1 MRKGSIKNVRINSEV
16 LKELSQIIAYEVKDP
31 RINPFTSVMDV
42 YVAPDL
48 KTCKVYVSV
57 MGSDEDKENT
67 MTGLNSAKGMIRS
80 LLAKRMNMRNTP
92 ELTFILDESIEKG
105 IEMMKF
111 IDEVNRTVIKLVMP
125 ILVLLD
131 NLHINPIHLKKF
143 VVWFSNR
150 YSRKYEN
157 SKLMSQP
164 ISVPWEKFMHE
175 PVFLKED
182 ILPFKKYEFE
192 WQYVNL
198 Q

>member
-16 LKELSQIIAYEVKDP
+16 HKELSQIIAYEVKDP

-57 MGSDEDKENT
+57 MGSDEEKENT

-92 ELTFILDESIEKG
+92 EITFILDESIEKG

-111 IDEVNRTVIKLVMP
+111 IDEVNAP
-125 ILVLLD
+125 
-131 NLHINPIHLKKF
+131 LHKK
-143 VVWFSNR
+143 
-150 YSRKYEN
+150 EN
-157 SKLMSQP
+157 EES
-164 ISVPWEKFMHE
+164 EE
-175 PVFLKED
+175 ET
-182 ILPFKKYEFE
+182 E
-192 WQYVNL
+192 
-198 Q
+198 

>member
-111 IDEVNRTVIKLVMP
+111 IDEVNAP
-125 ILVLLD
+125 
-131 NLHINPIHLKKF
+131 LH
-143 VVWFSNR
+143 
-150 YSRKYEN
+150 
-157 SKLMSQP
+157 
-164 ISVPWEKFMHE
+164 EKE
-175 PVFLKED
+175 RLEESED
-182 ILPFKKYEFE
+182 GDEAGDGE
-192 WQYVNL
+192 ETEE
-198 Q
+198 

>member
-1 MRKGSIKNVRINSEV
+1 MRKGTIKNVRINSEV

-48 KTCKVYVSV
+48 KTCKVYESV

-111 IDEVNRTVIKLVMP
+111 IDEVNAP
-125 ILVLLD
+125 
-131 NLHINPIHLKKF
+131 LHEKERLEE
-143 VVWFSNR
+143 S
-150 YSRKYEN
+150 EN
-157 SKLMSQP
+157 G
-164 ISVPWEKFMHE
+164 EE
-175 PVFLKED
+175 TE
-182 ILPFKKYEFE
+182 
-192 WQYVNL
+192 
-198 Q
+198 

>member
-16 LKELSQIIAYEVKDP
+16 QKELSQIIAYEVKDP

-57 MGSDEDKENT
+57 MGSDEEKENT

-92 ELTFILDESIEKG
+92 EITFILDESVEKG

-111 IDEVNRTVIKLVMP
+111 IDEVNAP
-125 ILVLLD
+125 
-131 NLHINPIHLKKF
+131 LHEREKNEQAD
-143 VVWFSNR
+143 
-150 YSRKYEN
+150 EN
-157 SKLMSQP
+157 DSS
-164 ISVPWEKFMHE
+164 
-175 PVFLKED
+175 KED
-182 ILPFKKYEFE
+182 E
-192 WQYVNL
+192 
-198 Q
+198 

>member
-111 IDEVNRTVIKLVMP
+111 IDEVNAP
-125 ILVLLD
+125 
-131 NLHINPIHLKKF
+131 LHEKERLEE
-143 VVWFSNR
+143 S
-150 YSRKYEN
+150 EN
-157 SKLMSQP
+157 GKDT
-164 ISVPWEKFMHE
+164 
-175 PVFLKED
+175 ED
-182 ILPFKKYEFE
+182 IEE
-192 WQYVNL
+192 TE
-198 Q
+198 

>member
-111 IDEVNRTVIKLVMP
+111 IDEVNAP
-125 ILVLLD
+125 
-131 NLHINPIHLKKF
+131 LHEKERLEE
-143 VVWFSNR
+143 S
-150 YSRKYEN
+150 EN
-157 SKLMSQP
+157 G
-164 ISVPWEKFMHE
+164 EDT
-175 PVFLKED
+175 ED
-182 ILPFKKYEFE
+182 IEE
-192 WQYVNL
+192 TE
-198 Q
+198 

>member
-48 KTCKVYVSV
+48 KTCKVYISV

-67 MTGLNSAKGMIRS
+67 LTGLNSAKGMIRS

-111 IDEVNRTVIKLVMP
+111 IDEVNAP
-125 ILVLLD
+125 
-131 NLHINPIHLKKF
+131 LH
-143 VVWFSNR
+143 
-150 YSRKYEN
+150 
-157 SKLMSQP
+157 
-164 ISVPWEKFMHE
+164 EKE
-175 PVFLKED
+175 RLEESLNGED
-182 ILPFKKYEFE
+182 TEDTE
-192 WQYVNL
+192 ETE
-198 Q
+198 

>member
-31 RINPFTSVMDV
+31 RINSFTSVMDV

-48 KTCKVYVSV
+48 KTCKVYISV

-111 IDEVNRTVIKLVMP
+111 IDEVNAP
-125 ILVLLD
+125 
-131 NLHINPIHLKKF
+131 LHEKERLEE
-143 VVWFSNR
+143 S
-150 YSRKYEN
+150 EN
-157 SKLMSQP
+157 G
-164 ISVPWEKFMHE
+164 EDT
-175 PVFLKED
+175 ED
-182 ILPFKKYEFE
+182 IEE
-192 WQYVNL
+192 TE
-198 Q
+198 

>member
-48 KTCKVYVSV
+48 KTCKVYISV

-111 IDEVNRTVIKLVMP
+111 IDEVNAP
-125 ILVLLD
+125 
-131 NLHINPIHLKKF
+131 LHEKERLEE
-143 VVWFSNR
+143 S
-150 YSRKYEN
+150 EN
-157 SKLMSQP
+157 G
-164 ISVPWEKFMHE
+164 EDT
-175 PVFLKED
+175 ED
-182 ILPFKKYEFE
+182 IEE
-192 WQYVNL
+192 NE
-198 Q
+198 

>member
-67 MTGLNSAKGMIRS
+67 MAGLNSAKGMIRS

-111 IDEVNRTVIKLVMP
+111 IDEVNAP
-125 ILVLLD
+125 
-131 NLHINPIHLKKF
+131 LHEKERLEEF
-143 VVWFSNR
+143 
-150 YSRKYEN
+150 EN
-157 SKLMSQP
+157 G
-164 ISVPWEKFMHE
+164 EDT
-175 PVFLKED
+175 ED
-182 ILPFKKYEFE
+182 IEE
-192 WQYVNL
+192 TE
-198 Q
+198 

>member
-16 LKELSQIIAYEVKDP
+16 HKELSQIIAYEVKDP

-57 MGSDEDKENT
+57 MGSDEEKENT

-92 ELTFILDESIEKG
+92 EITFILDESIEKG

-111 IDEVNRTVIKLVMP
+111 IDDVNSPLNEK
-125 ILVLLD
+125 
-131 NLHINPIHLKKF
+131 
-143 VVWFSNR
+143 
-150 YSRKYEN
+150 EN
-157 SKLMSQP
+157 SES
-164 ISVPWEKFMHE
+164 SEE
-175 PVFLKED
+175 TET
-182 ILPFKKYEFE
+182 E
-192 WQYVNL
+192 
-198 Q
+198 

>member
-16 LKELSQIIAYEVKDP
+16 HKELSQIIAYEVKDP

-57 MGSDEDKENT
+57 MGSDEEKENT

-92 ELTFILDESIEKG
+92 EITFILDESIEKG

-111 IDEVNRTVIKLVMP
+111 IDEVNAP
-125 ILVLLD
+125 
-131 NLHINPIHLKKF
+131 LHEK
-143 VVWFSNR
+143 
-150 YSRKYEN
+150 EN
-157 SKLMSQP
+157 EESK
-164 ISVPWEKFMHE
+164 EE
-175 PVFLKED
+175 TE
-182 ILPFKKYEFE
+182 
-192 WQYVNL
+192 
-198 Q
+198 

>member
-31 RINPFTSVMDV
+31 RINSFTSVMDV

-48 KTCKVYVSV
+48 KTCKVYISV

-67 MTGLNSAKGMIRS
+67 MAGLNSAKGMIRS

-111 IDEVNRTVIKLVMP
+111 IDEVNAP
-125 ILVLLD
+125 
-131 NLHINPIHLKKF
+131 LH
-143 VVWFSNR
+143 
-150 YSRKYEN
+150 
-157 SKLMSQP
+157 
-164 ISVPWEKFMHE
+164 EKE
-175 PVFLKED
+175 RLEESLNGEDTED
-182 ILPFKKYEFE
+182 IEE
-192 WQYVNL
+192 TE
-198 Q
+198 

>member
-48 KTCKVYVSV
+48 KTCKVYISV

-111 IDEVNRTVIKLVMP
+111 IDEVNAP
-125 ILVLLD
+125 
-131 NLHINPIHLKKF
+131 LHEKERLEE
-143 VVWFSNR
+143 S
-150 YSRKYEN
+150 EN
-157 SKLMSQP
+157 G
-164 ISVPWEKFMHE
+164 EDT
-175 PVFLKED
+175 ED
-182 ILPFKKYEFE
+182 IEE
-192 WQYVNL
+192 TE
-198 Q
+198 

>member
-48 KTCKVYVSV
+48 KTCKVYISV

-67 MTGLNSAKGMIRS
+67 MAGLNSAKGMIRS

-111 IDEVNRTVIKLVMP
+111 IDEVNAP
-125 ILVLLD
+125 
-131 NLHINPIHLKKF
+131 LHEKERLEE
-143 VVWFSNR
+143 S
-150 YSRKYEN
+150 EN
-157 SKLMSQP
+157 G
-164 ISVPWEKFMHE
+164 EDT
-175 PVFLKED
+175 ED
-182 ILPFKKYEFE
+182 IEE
-192 WQYVNL
+192 TE
-198 Q
+198 

>member
-92 ELTFILDESIEKG
+92 ELTFISDSSTEYGVDMIHK
-105 IEMMKF
+105 
-111 IDEVNRTVIKLVMP
+111 IDEIVA
-125 ILVLLD
+125 
-131 NLHINPIHLKKF
+131 
-143 VVWFSNR
+143 
-150 YSRKYEN
+150 
-157 SKLMSQP
+157 
-164 ISVPWEKFMHE
+164 
-175 PVFLKED
+175 ED
-182 ILPFKKYEFE
+182 EARHVDTDDDVSDGE
-192 WQYVNL
+192 
-198 Q
+198 

>member
-16 LKELSQIIAYEVKDP
+16 HKELSQIIAYEVKDP

-57 MGSDEDKENT
+57 MGSDEEKENT

-92 ELTFILDESIEKG
+92 EITFILDESIEKG

-111 IDEVNRTVIKLVMP
+111 IDEVNAP
-125 ILVLLD
+125 
-131 NLHINPIHLKKF
+131 LHEK
-143 VVWFSNR
+143 
-150 YSRKYEN
+150 EN
-157 SKLMSQP
+157 EES
-164 ISVPWEKFMHE
+164 EE
-175 PVFLKED
+175 ET
-182 ILPFKKYEFE
+182 E
-192 WQYVNL
+192 
-198 Q
+198 

>member
-16 LKELSQIIAYEVKDP
+16 HKELSQIIAYEVKDP

-92 ELTFILDESIEKG
+92 EITFILDESIEKG

-111 IDEVNRTVIKLVMP
+111 IDEVNAPLHEKEKALEENTEE
-125 ILVLLD
+125 D
-131 NLHINPIHLKKF
+131 NDA
-143 VVWFSNR
+143 
-150 YSRKYEN
+150 E
-157 SKLMSQP
+157 
-164 ISVPWEKFMHE
+164 EE
-175 PVFLKED
+175 ED
-182 ILPFKKYEFE
+182 
-192 WQYVNL
+192 
-198 Q
+198 

>member
-48 KTCKVYVSV
+48 KTCKVYISV
-57 MGSDEDKENT
+57 MGNDEDKENT
-67 MTGLNSAKGMIRS
+67 MAGLNSAKGMIRS

-111 IDEVNRTVIKLVMP
+111 IDEVNAP
-125 ILVLLD
+125 
-131 NLHINPIHLKKF
+131 LHEKERLEE
-143 VVWFSNR
+143 S
-150 YSRKYEN
+150 EN
-157 SKLMSQP
+157 G
-164 ISVPWEKFMHE
+164 EDT
-175 PVFLKED
+175 ED
-182 ILPFKKYEFE
+182 IEE
-192 WQYVNL
+192 TE
-198 Q
+198 